1 MAAGTYTTLWMNG
14 SPFLKIPENIGGIPK
29 FGQHIGIIYGL
40 DKDWGL
46 ALLKE
51 LWPRY
56 KDLPIQRYT
65 KQSIEFGDGTI
76 ITLLGGRE
84 SRRFVGDTVPKSTIE
99 DDIVYCGRKIFIADG
114 KNNFMSET
122 QWLRNQTVFS

>member
-1 MAAGTYTTLWMNG
+1 MN
-14 SPFLKIPENIGGIPK
+14 IPK

-46 ALLKE
+46 ELLKE

-65 KQSIEFGDGTI
+65 KQDIEFGDGTI
-76 ITLLGGRE
+76 ITLLSGRE
-84 SRRFVGDTVPKSTIE
+84 SELRGRRFDVVFVGDTVPRSTIE

-122 QWLRNQTVFS
+122 QWLRSQTIFS